1 MSTFQLSF
9 KTKLGVITV
18 KESEGYITDIN
29 FRKIIKKKYI
39 TINHK
44 LFFGWQRYD
53 CLLCFFRNKYTF
65 SYKFIRL
72 IIRIEELSFVL
83 RFF

>member
-29 FRKIIKKKYI
+29 FRKITSFFSFMYISIKI
-39 TINHK
+39 T
-44 LFFGWQRYD
+44 
-53 CLLCFFRNKYTF
+53 
-65 SYKFIRL
+65 
-72 IIRIEELSFVL
+72 
-83 RFF
+83 